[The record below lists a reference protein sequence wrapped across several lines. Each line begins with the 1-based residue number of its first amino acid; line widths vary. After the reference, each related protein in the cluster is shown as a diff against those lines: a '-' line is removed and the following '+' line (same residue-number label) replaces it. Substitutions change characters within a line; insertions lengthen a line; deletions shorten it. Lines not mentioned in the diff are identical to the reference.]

1 MNNILSN
8 EDKKEGRPYPQWLL
22 RGFQSVVEDCD
33 LNDMKLEGYRYT
45 WERGYGTEAWVEI
58 QLDRALVSN
67 NFMQVFTEAKLTNIE
82 VSTSDH
88 SPIFLEPKIVTKPLQ
103 VKRFKFEN
111 AWLRE
116 PMCLQ
121 IVKETW
127 SMHQHKSIQ
136 EKIALCSEMLS
147 SWGKEITGNFKDR
160 IRQSKRC

>member
-1 MNNILSN
+1 MGKRL
-8 EDKKEGRPYPQWLL
+8 
-22 RGFQSVVEDCD
+22 
-33 LNDMKLEGYRYT
+33 
-45 WERGYGTEAWVEI
+45 YGTEAWVEI

-67 NFMQVFTEAKLTNIE
+67 SFMQVFTEAKLTNIE

-136 EKIALCSEMLS
+136 EKIALCSETLS
-147 SWGKEITGNFKDR
+147 SWGKEITGKFKDR
-160 IRQSKRC
+160 IRQSKKMLISMKGRRDY